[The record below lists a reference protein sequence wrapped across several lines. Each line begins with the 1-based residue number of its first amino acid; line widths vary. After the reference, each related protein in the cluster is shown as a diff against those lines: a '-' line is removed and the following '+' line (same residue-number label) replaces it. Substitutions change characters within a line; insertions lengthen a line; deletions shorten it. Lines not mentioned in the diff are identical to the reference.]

1 MVVLG
6 GGLGGAAEMGLEAS
20 VASCGSMFIQTL
32 FHRVPFASRKF
43 GLGFFCFFSL
53 SDIQETCAEAEVSTS
68 GLGSSGG
75 APQVGKPHSFCSP
88 LVAHRVPGCP

>member
-6 GGLGGAAEMGLEAS
+6 GGLGGAAEMGLKAS
-20 VASCGSMFIQTL
+20 MASCGSMFVQTL

-43 GLGFFCFFSL
+43 GFVYFFFL
-53 SDIQETCAEAEVSTS
+53 SDIQETCAEAEVSSS

-75 APQVGKPHSFCSP
+75 APRVGKPHSFCSP